1 MATFHLTV
9 ARVGENIFD
18 GEALSVSLPGSE
30 GLLEILAHHKPFVAP
45 LKKGLVRITA
55 ADGKKTNVEISD
67 GVVEV
72 SHNQATVLL

>member
-1 MATFHLTV
+1 MNTFHLTV
-9 ARVGENIFD
+9 ARVGENLFN

-30 GLLEILAHHKPFVAP
+30 GMLEILAHHKAFVAP
-45 LKKGLVRITA
+45 LKKGVLRITTL
-55 ADGKKTNVEISD
+55 DGTETRHEVEA